1 MSSES
6 ATPVSRRAVLQGGVA
21 ITAGFGA
28 TGVVSA
34 EDTRS
39 IPAPGEYVDDFG
51 DDLSVLERWQPAFDI
66 SAAALEQAVGIFGWW
81 ADNDDRDERAIYF
94 WNRYSHQES
103 FLDFWKSLGTS
114 AVAADNHLWDHEPT
128 IVFVDRSTDELVRI
142 VTSGYHHFAAEATPG
157 EGLAVLQIRD
167 GNPTHAGLRV
177 VDPWH
182 QNQFVGESGTDDLA
196 LIDNQV
202 GLQSWLDVRQQWYD
216 SNVYEKTAI
225 EAIED
230 PWRMLDRAGWW
241 RDGEF
246 DAWVARNIWLRTG
259 LRGAGSREELRMEA

>member
-1 MSSES
+1 M
-6 ATPVSRRAVLQGGVA
+6 SRRSVLRSGAA
-21 ITAGFGA
+21 ITAGISL
-28 TGVVSA
+28 TGVASA
-34 EDTRS
+34 DDTRS
-39 IPAPGEYVDDFG
+39 IPPPGEYVDDYG

-66 SAAALEQAVGIFGWW
+66 SVSALEQAVGIFGWW
-81 ADNDDRDERAIYF
+81 ADNDERNERAIYF

-128 IVFVDRSTDELVRI
+128 IVFVDKATDEVARV

-157 EGLAVLQIRD
+157 QRLAVLQIRD
-167 GNPTHAGLRV
+167 DYPTHAGLYV

-182 QNQFVGESGTDDLA
+182 QHQFVGESATGDLA

-202 GLQSWLDVRQQWYD
+202 ALQSWFDVRQQWYD

-230 PWRMLDRAGWW
+230 PWTMLERAGWW
-241 RDGEF
+241 RSGET
-246 DAWVARNIWLRTG
+246 DAWFARNVWLPLG
-259 LRGAGSREELRMEA
+259 LRGAGSREDLRIEE